1 MFHKQLVI
9 SILWSLGLFLTLVSA
24 VGAVPPLPVT
34 VYGRAQLN
42 GADVAPGRLVVA
54 WIDGMPAAQTVT
66 TQSGGQSVYVLDI
79 PGDESWDPETNPTP
93 PVGAIITFTLAGIP
107 APQTTTWS
115 AGDVQ
120 MVNLSINM
128 SPSGARLYLPLLLH

>member
-1 MFHKQLVI
+1 MLRKQPVI
-9 SILWSLGLFLTLVSA
+9 SILWSLGLFLTLVSM

-42 GADVAPGRLVVA
+42 GVDVAPGSLVVA
-54 WIDGMPAAQTVT
+54 WIDGTPIAQTST
-66 TQSGGQSVYVLDI
+66 IHSGNQSVYVLDI

-93 PVGAIITFTLAGIP
+93 PAGAIITFTLAGIP
-107 APQTTTWS
+107 APQTIIWS

-120 MVNLSINM
+120 MVNLSINI
-128 SPSGARLYLPLLLH
+128 SPSGSRLYLPLLLR